1 VTDADKHVIV
11 QTETGYGAHRLLQS
25 GYRLTVAAGRIMVL
39 PSDSDEQQLLLA
51 TLPPSKGQ
59 IRLAIGV
66 VAALLL
72 AFVLTVPFTNIQLPR
87 VDAFIPAFETAIV
100 FNDLVTAALLYAQFS
115 IMRSRALLVLAS
127 GFLYTALIVIPHALT
142 FPGAFAPSGLLGA
155 GLQTTA
161 WLYYFWHIGS
171 PVAVIAYVLLKDEDA
186 KAGRTESSSA
196 AIVGWSVALVISMV
210 CVLTWVAIEADALL
224 PRIMAGTIEANRN
237 VLLLIGAVTASLN
250 AVALVLLWVRRRSVL
265 DLWLIVMCCAW
276 LAETVVTATVTGRFT
291 FGYYASRLYAFVA
304 VFSVLL
310 VLLSETMALYS
321 NLVYSTLRRRSNR
334 EGRKIAMDAMAA
346 SIAHEVTQPIA
357 AMTNNS
363 HAALILLA
371 RAPPDIDEARAALDA
386 VVSDGDR
393 ASAVIASLRAMFKRD
408 TTQRARIN
416 ANELVQ
422 EVLKLVDAD
431 LRSRQVTVSTELREG
446 LPQLFADRAQL
457 QQVFLNLFMNAI
469 EAMRSVTDGVRL
481 LRIKSDFIQ
490 EHSGILVT
498 VEDSGPGIDSKDK
511 ARILEPFF
519 STKPTGTGIGLA
531 ICQSI
536 IESHGGHIRVSDNH
550 PRGAI
555 FHVAL
560 PDGET

>member
-1 VTDADKHVIV
+1 MIV
-11 QTETGYGAHRLLQS
+11 NDVAGHAIIQK
-25 GYRLTVAAGRIMVL
+25 AAGMVRRHNAISTAPPASASRIMAL
-39 PSDSDEQQLLLA
+39 PREHDEQQLLLA

-59 IRLAIGV
+59 TRLAIGV
-66 VAALLL
+66 VAAVFV
-72 AFVLTVPFTNIQLPR
+72 AFVLTIPFTNVQLPR
-87 VDAFIPAFETAIV
+87 VDAFIPAFETAII
-100 FNDLVTAALLYAQFS
+100 FNDVVTAALLFAQFS
-115 IMRSRALLVLAS
+115 IVRSRALLVLAN
-127 GFLYTALIVIPHALT
+127 GFLYTALIAIPHALT
-142 FPGAFAPSGLLGA
+142 FPGAFAPAGLLGA
-155 GLQTTA
+155 GLQTAA
-161 WLYYFWHIGS
+161 WIYYFWHAGA
-171 PVAVIAYVLLKDEDA
+171 PVAVIAYVLLKEGNEG
-186 KAGRTESSSA
+186 AGSEGSSA
-196 AIVGWSVALVISMV
+196 AIIGWNVLLTVLAV
-210 CVLTWVAIEADALL
+210 CILTWVAIEADTFL
-224 PRIMAGTIEANRN
+224 PKIMTDSAQANRT
-237 VLLLIGAVTASLN
+237 VLLVIGGSTATLN
-250 AVALVLLWVRRRSVL
+250 VVALALMWFRRRSVL

-310 VLLSETMALYS
+310 VLLSETMSLYS
-321 NLVYSTLRRRSNR
+321 NLVYSMLRRRSGQ

-371 RAPPDIDEARAALDA
+371 RTPPNIEEARAALDA
-386 VVSDGDR
+386 VVSDGAR
-393 ASAVIASLRAMFKRD
+393 ASAVITSLRAMFKRE
-408 TTQRARIN
+408 TNRRARID
-416 ANELVQ
+416 ANSLVQ
-422 EVLKLVDAD
+422 DVLKLVDTD

-457 QQVFLNLFMNAI
+457 QQVLLNLFMNAI
-469 EAMRSVTDGVRL
+469 EAMRTVTDGVRL
-481 LRIKSDFIQ
+481 LKIKSDFIQ
-490 EHSGILVT
+490 ERSGILIT

-511 ARILEPFF
+511 KRVLEPFF

-560 PDGET
+560 PEAEM

>member
-1 VTDADKHVIV
+1 
-11 QTETGYGAHRLLQS
+11 
-25 GYRLTVAAGRIMVL
+25 L
-39 PSDSDEQQLLLA
+39 PREHDEQQLLLA

-59 IRLAIGV
+59 TRLAVGV
-66 VAALLL
+66 VAALFVAFLL
-72 AFVLTVPFTNIQLPR
+72 TIPFTNVQLPK
-87 VDAFIPAFETAIV
+87 VDAFIPSFETAII
-100 FNDLVTAALLYAQFS
+100 FNDLVTASLLFAQFA
-115 IMRSRALLVLAS
+115 IMRSRALLVLAI
-127 GFLYTALIVIPHALT
+127 GFLYTALVVIPHALT
-142 FPGAFAPSGLLGA
+142 FPGAFAPAGLLGA

-171 PVAVIAYVLLKDEDA
+171 PVAVIGYVLLRDEDTA
-186 KAGRTESSSA
+186 TNKSDGSSA
-196 AIVGWSVALVISMV
+196 GIIGWSVASVISVV
-210 CVLTWVAIEADALL
+210 CVLTWIAIKGDAYL
-224 PRIMAGTIEANRN
+224 PAIMDGAVKANRSI
-237 VLLLIGAVTASLN
+237 LLLIGALTAAFN
-250 AVALVLLWVRRRSVL
+250 VVALALLWARRRSVL
-265 DLWLIVMCCAW
+265 DLWLMVTCCAW
-276 LAETVVTATVTGRFT
+276 LAETLVTASVTGRFT

-321 NLVYSTLRRRSNR
+321 NLVYSTLRRRSNQ

-371 RAPPDIDEARAALDA
+371 ATPPNIEEARAALGA
-386 VVSDGDR
+386 IVSDGDR
-393 ASAVIASLRAMFKRD
+393 ASVVITSLRAMFKRETNRRSRVDANSLVRD
-408 TTQRARIN
+408 T
-416 ANELVQ
+416 
-422 EVLKLVDAD
+422 LKLVDAD

-446 LPQLFADRAQL
+446 LPRIFADRAQL

-469 EAMRSVTDGVRL
+469 EAMRTVTDGVRL
-481 LRIKSDFIQ
+481 LRIRSDFIQ
-490 EHSGILVT
+490 ERSDVLIT
-498 VEDSGPGIDSKDK
+498 VEDSGPGITSKDK
-511 ARILEPFF
+511 KRILEPFF

-536 IESHGGHIRVSDNH
+536 VESHGGHIRVSDNH

-560 PDGET
+560 PEGEV

>member
-1 VTDADKHVIV
+1 
-11 QTETGYGAHRLLQS
+11 
-25 GYRLTVAAGRIMVL
+25 VL
-39 PSDSDEQQLLLA
+39 PRESDEQQLLLA
-51 TLPPSKGQ
+51 TLPPSKVQ
-59 IRLAIGV
+59 TRLAIGV

-72 AFVLTVPFTNIQLPR
+72 AFVLTIPFTNVQLPR
-87 VDAFIPAFETAIV
+87 VDAFIPAFETALI
-100 FNDLVTAALLYAQFS
+100 FNDLVTASLLFAQFS

-142 FPGAFAPSGLLGA
+142 FPGAFAPTGLLGA

-161 WLYYFWHIGS
+161 WLYYLWHTGS
-171 PVAVIAYVLLKDEDA
+171 PVVVIAYVLLKDEEG
-186 KAGRTESSSA
+186 KAGKSERSSA
-196 AIVGWSVALVISMV
+196 TIIGWSVVLVALMA
-210 CVLTWVAIEADALL
+210 CVLTWVAIEADTLL
-224 PRIMAGTIEANRN
+224 PKIMDGTVKANRD
-237 VLLLIGAVTASLN
+237 VLLLIGALTASLN

-265 DLWLIVMCCAW
+265 DLWLMVMCCAW
-276 LAETVVTATVTGRFT
+276 LAETVVTASVTGRFT

-321 NLVYSTLRRRSNR
+321 NLVYSTLRRRSSQ

-357 AMTNNS
+357 AMANNS
-363 HAALILLA
+363 EAALILLA
-371 RAPPDIDEARAALDA
+371 RQPPNIEEARAALDA
-386 VVSDGDR
+386 IVSDGAR
-393 ASAVIASLRAMFKRD
+393 ANAVITSLRAMFKRE
-408 TTQRARIN
+408 TNQRARID
-416 ANELVQ
+416 ANNLVQ

-469 EAMRSVTDGVRL
+469 EAMRTVTDGVRL

-490 EHSGILVT
+490 ERSGILVT
-498 VEDSGPGIDSKDK
+498 VEDSGPGIDSRDK
-511 ARILEPFF
+511 KRILEPFF

-560 PDGET
+560 PEGEM

>member
-1 VTDADKHVIV
+1 
-11 QTETGYGAHRLLQS
+11 
-25 GYRLTVAAGRIMVL
+25 ML
-39 PSDSDEQQLLLA
+39 PKESDEQQLLLA

-59 IRLAIGV
+59 TWLAIGV
-66 VAALLL
+66 VTALLL
-72 AFVLTVPFTNIQLPR
+72 AFVLTIPFTNVQLPR
-87 VDAFIPAFETAIV
+87 ADAFIPALQTGIV
-100 FNDLVTAALLYAQFS
+100 FTDLVTSALLLAQFY
-115 IMRSRALLVLAS
+115 ITRWRALLVLAC
-127 GFLYTALIVIPHALT
+127 GFLYTALIVIPHILT
-142 FPGAFAPSGLLGA
+142 FPGAFAPTGLLGA
-155 GLQTTA
+155 GVQTAA
-161 WLYYFWHIGS
+161 WLYIFWHAGS
-171 PVAVIAYVLLKDEDA
+171 PLGVIGYVLLKDVENRPTKSENSPA
-186 KAGRTESSSA
+186 VL
-196 AIVGWSVALVISMV
+196 VGWSVAMVISVV
-210 CVLTWVAIEADALL
+210 CVVTWVAIEADRLL
-224 PRIMAGTIEANRN
+224 PGMMTDNIATNRIITLTAGGS
-237 VLLLIGAVTASLN
+237 VAVLN
-250 AVALVLLWVRRRSVL
+250 AVALALLWFRRRSTL
-265 DLWLIVMCCAW
+265 DLWLMVMCGAW
-276 LAETVVTATVTGRFT
+276 LAETLVTANVAGRFT
-291 FGYYASRLYAFVA
+291 FGFYFSRLYGFVA

-310 VLLSETMALYS
+310 VLLSETMVLYA

-371 RAPPDIDEARAALDA
+371 RTPPNIEEARAALDA
-386 VVSDGDR
+386 IVSDGDR
-393 ASAVIASLRAMFKRD
+393 ASAVIASLRAMFKRE
-408 TTQRARIN
+408 TSKRARIN
-416 ANELVQ
+416 ANDLVQ

-469 EAMRSVTDGVRL
+469 EAMRTVTDGVRL
-481 LRIKSDFIQ
+481 LRIRSDFIQ
-490 EHSGILVT
+490 ERSGILVT
-498 VEDSGPGIDSKDK
+498 IEDSGPGIDPRDK
-511 ARILEPFF
+511 GRILEPFF

-560 PDGET
+560 PDGEM